1 MSGPLDKGIM
11 LYILT
16 FNYYNM
22 RKRPDHQLGL
32 LLAALLLLGLSG
44 PVFSQEIDTSLF
56 GNLRWRMIGP
66 HRGGR
71 TVGGCGVPQQPNV
84 FYIGVNNGG
93 VWKTTDFGRTW
104 DPIFDDQPTGSI
116 GDVAVA
122 PSDPNIVYV
131 ASGEGIQRPD
141 LSVGDGIYRSS
152 DAGKT
157 WTRLGLAAGQQMG
170 GLAIDPHDPDRVF
183 VAVLG
188 HPYGPNPERGVY
200 RSTDGGKTW
209 EKVLY
214 KDENTGAVQ
223 VTLDPTN
230 PQIVYADLWAGRQGP
245 WENGAWDGPNSGLY
259 KSADGGSTWHQLT
272 QGLPTTAQGL
282 SRIGF
287 CIAPSDPS
295 RLYATVEAGAS
306 GGIYRS
312 DDGGESWQ
320 KLNSDQ
326 RFWGRGDDFAE
337 VKADP
342 KNKDIVYTA
351 DVVVWKSVDGGAS
364 WTAFKGAPGG
374 DDYHRL
380 WINPDHPEI
389 MLVACDQ
396 GAIVTVNGGHTF
408 SSWYN
413 QPTAQFYHVITDN
426 AFPYNVYGGQQESGS
441 IGIASRGNDGQITF
455 HEWHPVGV
463 EEYGYVA
470 PDPLD
475 PNIIYGGKITRYDKR
490 TGQIQNIAPEAVRSG
505 KYRFVRTAPVVFSPT
520 DPHTLYYA
528 GNVLFKTG
536 NGGHSW
542 QVISPDL
549 SRETW
554 AIPATVGIYNTENL
568 AKMPRRG
575 VIYTVAPSPVD
586 PLTIWAGTDDGL
598 IHVTRDGGKTWKNVT
613 PPGIADWSKIS
624 LIDAG
629 HTDAGTAYA
638 AVNGIRLDDMHP
650 HMYKTHDGGHSWTEI
665 DAGLPDAPINVVR
678 EDPRRKGLLLAGSE
692 KLVSVSFDD
701 GVHWSPLRLNMPAT
715 SIRDLVFKDA
725 DVVVGTHGR
734 SFWILDD
741 IAPLRQMSP
750 QTAAQDAVLYKPE
763 PAIRV
768 RWDMWPDTPLPQD
781 EPAGE
786 NPPDGA
792 IIDYYLKEA
801 ASGPVT
807 LDILDATGKAF
818 RHFSSSDTLYT
829 VPDVNIPPY
838 WIRPQQILSAQAG
851 PHRMVWDLHYQPIN
865 VPAEYPISAVYANTA
880 PTATSPWVM
889 PGVYTVKLT
898 VNGKSFTQA
907 LTVRMDPRVKTP
919 LPILQ
924 QQHDLALRAYK
935 GREYALAAYNQVHK
949 LRAAVASLLPR
960 CSGAVSAALKA
971 LDEKAAAL
979 EGASR
984 RGGGRGAPGGGSSQ
998 LKAFGQL
1005 QGDYTTV
1012 FGILQEADSPP
1023 TLQAVNALQATEQA
1037 AMLTTAAWVQLQ
1049 QKDLAAVNGLLKEAS
1064 LDEIKI
1070 Q

>member
-1 MSGPLDKGIM
+1 M
-11 LYILT
+11 LYFLSA
-16 FNYYNM
+16 FNTLHM
-22 RKRPDHQLGL
+22 KKLIGSLHRRGIFFLFVLACVISRAQTPDT
-32 LLAALLLLGLSG
+32 A
-44 PVFSQEIDTSLF
+44 LF

-104 DPIFDDQPTGSI
+104 SPIFDAEPTGSI

-141 LSVGDGIYRSS
+141 LSVGDGIYRSD

-157 WTRLGLAAGQQMG
+157 WKHLGLAEGQQMG
-170 GLAIDPHDPDRVF
+170 GLAIDPRDPNRVF

-200 RSTDGGKTW
+200 RSTDGGQHW
-209 EKVLY
+209 EKVLF
-214 KDENTGAVQ
+214 KDDNTGAVQ
-223 VTLDPTN
+223 VTIDPVN
-230 PQIVYADLWAGRQGP
+230 PQTVYADLWAGRQGP
-245 WENGAWDGPNSGLY
+245 WENGAWNGPNSGLF
-259 KSADGGSTWHQLT
+259 KSTDGGTTWHQLT

-282 SRIGF
+282 GRIGF

-295 RLYATVEAGAS
+295 RLYATVDAGAH

-312 DDGGESWQ
+312 DDGGESWK

-351 DVVVWKSVDGGAS
+351 DVVVWKSTDGGAS
-364 WTAFKGAPGG
+364 WNAFKGAPGG
-374 DDYHRL
+374 DDYHRI
-380 WINPDHPEI
+380 WINADHPDI
-389 MLVACDQ
+389 LLIAGDQ
-396 GAIVTVNGGHTF
+396 GAIVTVNGGKTF

-413 QPTAQFYHVITDN
+413 QPTAQFYHVSTDN

-441 IGIASRGNDGQITF
+441 VGIASRGNDGEITF
-455 HEWHPVGV
+455 REWHPVGV
-463 EEYGYVA
+463 EEYGYIA
-470 PDPLD
+470 ADPLD

-490 TGQIQNIAPEAVRSG
+490 TGQVQNIAPEVVRSG
-505 KYRFVRTAPVVFSPT
+505 KYRFLRTAPVLFSPT
-520 DPHTLYYA
+520 DPHTLYFA
-528 GNVLFKTG
+528 GNVLFKTV

-542 QVISPDL
+542 EVISPDL
-549 SRETW
+549 SRATW
-554 AIPATVGIYNTENL
+554 KIPASVGIYNTESLKNM
-568 AKMPRRG
+568 ARRG

-586 PLTIWAGTDDGL
+586 GATIWAGTDDGL
-598 IHVTRDGGKTWKNVT
+598 IHVTHDGGKTWANVT
-613 PPGIADWSKIS
+613 PPEISDWQKVS

-629 HTDAGTAYA
+629 HFDAGTAYA

-650 HMYKTHDGGHSWTEI
+650 HIYRTHNGGKTWTAI
-665 DAGLPDAPINVVR
+665 TDGLPDDPINVVR
-678 EDPRRKGLLLAGSE
+678 EDPHHKGLLLAGSE
-692 KLVSVSFDD
+692 RCVYVSFDD
-701 GVHWSPLRLNMPAT
+701 GGHWEPLRLNMPAT

-741 IAPLRQMSP
+741 IEPLRQLGSVAMP
-750 QTAAQDAVLYKPE
+750 ADAVLYKPE

-768 RWDMWPDTPLPQD
+768 RWDMNTDTPLPPD

-792 IIDYYLKEA
+792 IIDYYLKTDA
-801 ASGPVT
+801 NTPVT
-807 LDILDATGKAF
+807 LDIVDAAGKLV
-818 RHFSSSDTLYT
+818 RHYSSTDTFYT
-829 VPDVNIPPY
+829 VPDVNIPTY
-838 WIRPQQILSAQAG
+838 WIRPQQLLSAAAG
-851 PHRMVWDLHYQPIN
+851 PHRFIWDLHYQPLN
-865 VPAEYPISAVYANTA
+865 VPASYPIAAVYANTA
-880 PTATSPWVM
+880 PSATSPWVM
-889 PGVYTVKLT
+889 PGTYTVKLT
-898 VNGKSFTQA
+898 ANGKTYTQS

-919 LPILQ
+919 VAALQ
-924 QQHDLALRAYK
+924 QQHDLAL
-935 GREYALAAYNQVHK
+935 AAYQGRARAMETIEK
-949 LRAAVASLLPR
+949 IKMLRAKIAGYLAQAS
-960 CSGAVSAALKA
+960 GNAKTALQQ
-971 LDEKAAAL
+971 LDTRAAAL
-979 EGASR
+979 EGQGR
-984 RGGGRGAPGGGSSQ
+984 RGGRGGPVQAAAGPASFSQ
-998 LKAFGQL
+998 LSN
-1005 QGDYTTV
+1005 DYATIFT
-1012 FGILQEADSPP
+1012 ILEEADLAP
-1023 TLQAVNALQATEQA
+1023 TVQTQSALQTTRQA
-1037 AMLTTAAWVQLQ
+1037 ANASGTEWIALQ
-1049 QKDLAAVNGLLKEAS
+1049 KEATK
-1064 LDEIKI
+1064 LNIA